1 MTNNKILGNQ
11 GEGLAVK
18 YLKKHRYKI
27 LFTQY
32 RCRVGEVDIVAQAKD
47 KTYVFVEVK
56 TRNSLTKGL
65 PREAVTPSK
74 QRTIV
79 KCAQLFV
86 LDNKINGASIR
97 FDVIEV
103 TNGEINHIVDAF
115 RP

>member
-1 MTNNKILGNQ
+1 MNNKILGNL
-11 GEGLAVK
+11 GEDLAVK
-18 YLKKHRYKI
+18 YLKKLHYKI

-32 RCRVGEVDIVAQAKD
+32 RCRIGEVDIVAQAKD

-65 PREAVTPSK
+65 PREAVTVSK

-79 KCAQLFV
+79 KCAQLFI
-86 LDNKINGASIR
+86 LENKISGVSIR

-103 TNGEINHIVDAF
+103 TNGKINHIIDAF
-115 RP
+115 RA

>member
-1 MTNNKILGNQ
+1 MNNKILGNE
-11 GEGLAVK
+11 GENLAVK

-27 LFTQY
+27 LATQY
-32 RCRVGEVDIVAQAKD
+32 RCKVGEIDIVAQSKD

-65 PREAVTPSK
+65 PREAVTTSK
-74 QRTIV
+74 QRTII

-86 LDNKINGASIR
+86 LENKINGASFR

-115 RP
+115 RA